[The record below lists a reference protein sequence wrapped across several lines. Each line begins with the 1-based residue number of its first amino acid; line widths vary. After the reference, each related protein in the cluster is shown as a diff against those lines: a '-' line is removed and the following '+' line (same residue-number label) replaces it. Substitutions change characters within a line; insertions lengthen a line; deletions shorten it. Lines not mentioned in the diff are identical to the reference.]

1 MTTFNGVTVIS
12 RGNRPTPLIPAKLD
26 FYNYVAGTLSDPFQ
40 VCSVHIFPNTTFGT
54 ADDYVNKT
62 AGDPN
67 YGLVDSGATNM
78 VFHNYLLDEFTGEAI
93 GFDGSIGGMAS
104 PVSFTGDLRYAA
116 SSIFNYPDNVP
127 GALPEP
133 GHFSVIL
140 QPSGVY
146 YQTSAAP
153 EFTTSLNNTAS
164 STGGYIDIWTVVQ
177 TEGSRAQ
184 IYVNQ
189 FDMQTANVFA
199 ASQPLEVTTS
209 NKLVQRYIEAG
220 SRKRLQIKTAIVV
233 DNEPM
238 EQSLRN
244 LIETGSLLSNPQIS
258 ITKLNESPTLTS
270 RVAITGFNSVGG
282 FISSGVSL
290 DTHGTISFV
299 WDTTNIQPFYDGENL
314 GGPLGVYEITVKYDI
329 VDETIIS
336 DRFKLIVR

>member
-1 MTTFNGVTVIS
+1 
-12 RGNRPTPLIPAKLD
+12 
-26 FYNYVAGTLSDPFQ
+26 
-40 VCSVHIFPNTTFGT
+40 
-54 ADDYVNKT
+54 
-62 AGDPN
+62 
-67 YGLVDSGATNM
+67 M
-78 VFHNYLLDEFTGEAI
+78 VFHNYRRDPDTGLVI
-93 GFDGSIGGMAS
+93 GFDANMSAMAS
-104 PVSFTGDLRYAA
+104 PVTYAGDLRYSAT
-116 SSIFNYPDNVP
+116 SIFNYPEFVP
-127 GALPEP
+127 GVNAQP

-153 EFTTSLNNTAS
+153 EFVTRLNNTAS

-189 FDMQTANVFA
+189 FSMQTANVFA
-199 ASQPLEVTTS
+199 ASQPLEVTTN
-209 NKLVQRYIEAG
+209 NKLVQRYVEAG

-258 ITKLNESPTLTS
+258 ISKLNESPTLTS
-270 RVAITGFNSVGG
+270 RVVITGDNSMGG

-290 DTHGTISFV
+290 DTHGTISFL
-299 WDTTNIQPFYDGENL
+299 WDTTNIQPFFEGENL